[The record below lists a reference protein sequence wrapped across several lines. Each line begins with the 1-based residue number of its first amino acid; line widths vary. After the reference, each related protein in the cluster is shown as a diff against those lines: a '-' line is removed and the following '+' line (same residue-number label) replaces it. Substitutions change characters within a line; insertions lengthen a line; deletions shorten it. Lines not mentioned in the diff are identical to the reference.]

1 MAKLYLGTTQVTP
14 IVEVPVATKK
24 YGATIDNLLGDVS
37 ADGVY
42 SLPAPFELDASAV
55 KSLPAQGWRYKF
67 YNTAVQG
74 QVVLGFGP
82 HLSGANC
89 ASACFM
95 NCTGI
100 TSVDLSSLVSVD
112 GSYCMQECFSG
123 CTGITSV
130 DLSSLTTVG
139 GTGTLVYGA
148 MGRCFYGC
156 TNLAAIDLSSLVEVR
171 ASSSLADCFNGCTK
185 LASVNVDSLRRV
197 FGNTAMQ
204 TCFQNCKALTTISF
218 PSLNEIAP
226 ASTQNQFQNMFQGCT
241 ALAEIHFPVNMQT
254 RIEQMTGYATNFG
267 ATNATILF
275 DLPSTEDA

>member
-95 NCTGI
+95 N
-100 TSVDLSSLVSVD
+100 
-112 GSYCMQECFSG
+112 